1 MLSLTKIAGEK
12 PYVCSYEDCSKRF
25 TEYSSLYKHQVTHTG
40 QKPYTCEPCGKHYRQ
55 ASTLAM
61 HRRTAHGEVDVV
73 LADADLLI
81 AQDFYA
87 GWFIHAF

>member
-1 MLSLTKIAGEK
+1 M
-12 PYVCSYEDCSKRF
+12 CSYADCTKRF

-40 QKPYTCEPCGKHYRQ
+40 QKPYTCESCGKNYRQ

-61 HRRTAHGEVDVV
+61 HRRTAHHDVDVV
-73 LADADLLI
+73 LADTDLMGGQLI

-87 GWFIHAF
+87 GWFDIHLPRSHLQ